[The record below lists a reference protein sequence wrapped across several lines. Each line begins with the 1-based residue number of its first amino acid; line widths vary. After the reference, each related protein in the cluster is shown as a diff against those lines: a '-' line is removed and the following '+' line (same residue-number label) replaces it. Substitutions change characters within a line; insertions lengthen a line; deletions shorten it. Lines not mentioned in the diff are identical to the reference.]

1 MGLSNPKIS
10 NFMPVAPKPFTL
22 HVDYT
27 CLYCAYDSYMSMG
40 GLRVLFLYHLMVV
53 AFGTEGML
61 NNLVSLSNE

>member
-27 CLYCAYDSYMSMG
+27 CYMSMG